1 MTREVEELRKR
12 IAALEAENRRLRRGM
27 FQPRHDRTVIVPSE
41 LQPAFRVAQR
51 TVHDYFQRVVADP
64 AEGTIEIGDQRY
76 VLVRASAL
84 SMDFLDS
91 ITQLYADRGPREA
104 HRIGKSLLFDIAHS
118 LGISDARN
126 FHDKMG
132 LDDPVA
138 RLSAGPVHFAYC
150 GWALVDI
157 KPESNPVPGEDYVLL
172 YDHPSSFEAA
182 SWVQAGRTARS
193 PVCIMNAGY
202 SSGWCEES
210 FGIELTAVEV
220 SCQARGD
227 PTCTFVMA
235 PPGRIAGIISER
247 FGGSCPDVEDASL
260 YIPTY
265 FDRKR
270 SEEALQRKAEELQ
283 RAYEELAAAHREL
296 KETQAKHIQAGRLA
310 SIGELAAGVAHE
322 LNSPL
327 QVIQGYATLLVEELE
342 GLPAPVSREL
352 AGFTKKVTKISSA
365 SERCKVIVDDL
376 LALSR
381 HSGGVMRAVRLAD
394 VVKATFDLIGGHFR
408 LRGVE
413 AEVDV
418 PADLEVWGNAN
429 QLQQVVTNIA
439 MNSMQAMESC
449 GGRDR
454 TVRVR
459 GSLREEMAVLEI
471 ADSGPGIPEEHLDKL
486 FDPFF
491 TTKPTGQGTGL
502 GLSIGY
508 GIVKSHGGQI
518 GIDSSPRG
526 TVVRITLPTPG

>member
-1 MTREVEELRKR
+1 MANEVEDLRR
-12 IAALEAENRRLRRGM
+12 RVAALEAENQRLRAGM
-27 FQPRHDRTVIVPSE
+27 FQPSQERTVLVPSE
-41 LQPAFRVAQR
+41 LESAFRVAQR
-51 TVHDYFQRVVADP
+51 TVHEYFQHVVADP

-91 ITQLYADRGPREA
+91 ITHLYADRGPREA
-104 HRIGKSLLFDIAHS
+104 HEIGKSLLFDIGHS

-132 LDDPVA
+132 LVEPVA

-157 KPESNPVPGEDYVLL
+157 KPESNPVPDEDYFLV
-172 YDHPSSFEAA
+172 YDHPYSFEAA
-182 SWVQAGRTARS
+182 SWLQAGRTAQT
-193 PVCIMNAGY
+193 PICIMNSGY

-235 PPGRIAGIISER
+235 PPTRIAEIIAER
-247 FGGSCPDVEDASL
+247 YSGSYPDAGEASL
-260 YIPTY
+260 FIPTY

-270 SEEALQRKAEELQ
+270 AEEALQQNARELQ
-283 RAYEELAAAHREL
+283 RAYEELEATHREL
-296 KETQAKHIQAGRLA
+296 KETQARHIQAGRLA

-327 QVIQGYATLLVEELE
+327 QVIQGYATLLVEELDA
-342 GLPAPVSREL
+342 LPASMSREL
-352 AGFTKKVTKISSA
+352 VGFSKKATKISSA

-376 LALSR
+376 LSLSR
-381 HSGGVMRAVRLAD
+381 HSRGARSELRIAD
-394 VVKATFDLIGGHFR
+394 VITATFDLIGGHVR
-408 LRGVE
+408 QHVIVE
-413 AEVDV
+413 FDV
-418 PADLEVWGNAN
+418 PPDLTVWGNAN

-439 MNSMQAMESC
+439 LNSIQAMEH
-449 GGRDR
+449 GDRDS
-454 TVRVR
+454 VLRVR
-459 GSLREEMAVLEI
+459 CRRADGSVVLEI
-471 ADSGPGIPEEHLDKL
+471 ADTGPGIPEEHLEKL

-491 TTKPTGQGTGL
+491 TTKPTGRGTGL
-502 GLSIGY
+502 GLSIAY

-518 GIDSSPRG
+518 NVESSGRG
-526 TVVRITLPTPG
+526 TLVRITLPTPRR